1 MWILKNFDMK
11 LIATSFFIFFQI
23 ALTSAQ
29 CIDINQITPTQV
41 DGGIN
46 VNLSLTTC
54 SGASYLNHSYT
65 ITENTVDLSICYL
78 INPLQI
84 VINFNE
90 DYFIPVVNSG
100 NYTINVSIFYSL
112 SETVCDYFMNG
123 PTETVNFL
131 SNNNFENATGNLELF
146 PNPTMGKVE
155 LKNNQA
161 IKRVEIFNNVGRL
174 IKIIKDIP
182 NSQIDLSEF
191 DDGLYLLKVESQEGS
206 QIKKLIIRK

>member
-1 MWILKNFDMK
+1 
-11 LIATSFFIFFQI
+11 
-23 ALTSAQ
+23 
-29 CIDINQITPTQV
+29 
-41 DGGIN
+41 
-46 VNLSLTTC
+46 
-54 SGASYLNHSYT
+54 
-65 ITENTVDLSICYL
+65 
-78 INPLQI
+78 
-84 VINFNE
+84 
-90 DYFIPVVNSG
+90 
-100 NYTINVSIFYSL
+100 
-112 SETVCDYFMNG
+112 MNG